1 MKTLFLVLLVLSTIC
16 FAVATVMS
24 LVSGQDVV
32 PVLLTALVSIGGLVG
47 VTLLLRR
54 KPGDK
59 SN

>member
-1 MKTLFLVLLVLSTIC
+1 MNALFFVLLILSTIC
-16 FAVATVMS
+16 FAVATIMS

-32 PVLLTALVSIGGLVG
+32 PVLLAALVSIGGLVG

-54 KPGDK
+54 KPGNK

>member
-1 MKTLFLVLLVLSTIC
+1 MKALFLVLLILSTIC
-16 FAVATVMS
+16 FGIATIMS

-32 PVLLTALVSIGGLVG
+32 PVLLAALVSIGGLVG

-54 KPGDK
+54 KPGNK

>member
-1 MKTLFLVLLVLSTIC
+1 MKALFLVLLILSTIC
-16 FAVATVMS
+16 FGIATIMS

-32 PVLLTALVSIGGLVG
+32 PVLLAALVSIGGPVG

-54 KPGDK
+54 KPGNK

>member
-16 FAVATVMS
+16 FAVATIMS
-24 LVSGQDVV
+24 LVWEQDVV
-32 PVLLTALVSIGGLVG
+32 PVLLAALVSIGGLVG

-54 KPGDK
+54 KPGNK

>member
-1 MKTLFLVLLVLSTIC
+1 MKTLFLVLLILSTIC